1 MEEAARRLGETI
13 KAKFRELNEEESYT
27 GNKLPRTLDLH
38 AFSWLADTVTFQAIQ
53 RLSTEWQTT
62 KSGCQDGSLQA
73 MSDICTS
80 CEILLRFGLPCKHYL
95 RQICLNG
102 SPIPRSLL
110 HPRWWLQGEPVKI
123 ADWSPLYQTVDLPSS
138 SQNPIVQNPFLSP
151 TRTQMTGLGLQVIE
165 ARDNLTGYAR
175 QRYEN
180 AAAQAQRGLVEFAQ
194 ELTNND
200 LHVRMPDAVKRS
212 SWRRQ
217 FKTHDK
223 VNKRL
228 MTGAEAA
235 ERDANN
241 REQAVAQEA
250 RQEASQEANIALTWR
265 PPPSPNVESIP
276 NTSPRG
282 FAVAAAVT
290 AAAAAATA
298 TTVDRPSSHPQEE
311 KEEEEEEEA
320 IDRAF
325 IPPPSTAPAA
335 MTQSRAGRK
344 RAPTMKALEAEQ
356 ASKRGTGQGR
366 GKDKG
371 KGRARGRG
379 GAA

>member
-1 MEEAARRLGETI
+1 
-13 KAKFRELNEEESYT
+13 
-27 GNKLPRTLDLH
+27 
-38 AFSWLADTVTFQAIQ
+38 
-53 RLSTEWQTT
+53 
-62 KSGCQDGSLQA
+62 
-73 MSDICTS
+73 
-80 CEILLRFGLPCKHYL
+80 
-95 RQICLNG
+95 
-102 SPIPRSLL
+102 
-110 HPRWWLQGEPVKI
+110 
-123 ADWSPLYQTVDLPSS
+123 
-138 SQNPIVQNPFLSP
+138 
-151 TRTQMTGLGLQVIE
+151 
-165 ARDNLTGYAR
+165 
-175 QRYEN
+175 
-180 AAAQAQRGLVEFAQ
+180 
-194 ELTNND
+194 
-200 LHVRMPDAVKRS
+200 MPDAVKRS

-228 MTGAEAA
+228 MTGAEAV

-290 AAAAAATA
+290 AAAAAVTA